1 MVNCLIVNKLQTINK
16 DIMAVTMAEISKLR
30 TMTGAGM
37 MDCKNALIEAESD
50 FEKAV
55 EIIRKKGQAVAAK
68 RSDREA
74 SEGCVLAA
82 SKGGFAAVLALK
94 CETDFVAKNAEFV
107 ALTQSF
113 LDAALANKPASITE
127 LNALQINGKSISELI
142 VERIGVTGEKMELDF
157 YEFVEGGSTAT
168 YIHPGNKL
176 ATIVAF
182 AEENAG
188 YEIIRG
194 VAMHIAAMSPVA
206 IDESAVP
213 QKVKDNELAVAI
225 EKTKAELVLKEVEV
239 ALKKAGI
246 NPAHV
251 DSEAH
256 IESNMSKGWITAEV
270 ATKAREIK
278 ETVTAEKTATLD
290 EKKVNNIAAG
300 RMAKF
305 FKEYTLL
312 EQKYEGCTE
321 EAGEITVKELLAK
334 KHLTCNAFKRVTLN
348 QE

>member
-1 MVNCLIVNKLQTINK
+1 
-16 DIMAVTMAEISKLR
+16 MAVTMAEISKLR

-37 MDCKNALIEAESD
+37 MDCKNALIEAEND

-74 SEGCVLAA
+74 SQGCVLAA
-82 SKGGFAAVLALK
+82 SKDGFAAVLALK
-94 CETDFVAKNAEFV
+94 CETDFVAKNAEFI
-107 ALTQSF
+107 ALTQSI
-113 LDAALANKPASITE
+113 LDAAMEAKPATTAE
-127 LNALQINGKSISELI
+127 LSSLTIGGKTIGDLI
-142 VERIGVTGEKMELDF
+142 VERIGITGEKMELDY
-157 YEFVEGGSTAT
+157 YEFVQGGTTSA

-176 ATIVAF
+176 ATLVAF
-182 AEENAG
+182 AEENAE
-188 YEIIRG
+188 YETIRG
-194 VAMHIAAMSPVA
+194 IAMHIAAMSPVA

-225 EKTKAELVLKEVEV
+225 EKTKTELVSKEVEV

-251 DSEAH
+251 DSEDH
-256 IESNMSKGWITAEV
+256 IESNMAKGWITAED
-270 ATKAREIK
+270 AAKAREIK
-278 ETVTAEKTATLD
+278 TTVIAEKSATLS
-290 EKKVNNIAAG
+290 EQKVNSIAAG

-312 EQKYEGCTE
+312 EQKYEGGSE
-321 EAGEITVKELLAK
+321 EAGKITVKELLAK
-334 KHLTCNAFKRVTLN
+334 KHLTCVAFKRVTLN